1 MRYFG
6 GWSGGISGI
15 RSRVVQ
21 GTELVKFGE
30 RLVLLLRNW
39 SPGSLH
45 EGLDFLQGKAAIFI
59 GVHCLEDALVGRLKF
74 QQGNGPVT
82 VAVHDGKEHCRH
94 ASSQDPPSWLLGP
107 SCPFLDPSPGPN
119 QARSANPSSHH
130 RLRYHLEQR
139 GAEFGCSVA
148 GAPAPIAAAG
158 FVASALA
165 GHSHR

>member
-1 MRYFG
+1 
-6 GWSGGISGI
+6 
-15 RSRVVQ
+15 
-21 GTELVKFGE
+21 
-30 RLVLLLRNW
+30 
-39 SPGSLH
+39 
-45 EGLDFLQGKAAIFI
+45 I

-158 FVASALA
+158 FVASAKPTPSGGFSVAFEKIGLNEKRA
-165 GHSHR
+165 KYDRDNRTIYINLEHPRVAV